1 MSRQNFLTL
10 RKKKKIPPLLHSI
23 IIDTRVI
30 TLPIHYAVHSNSR
43 LLTITTSPR
52 PTYSFTSA
60 LSPEAG
66 IRPRSAA
73 TDSRKLATERATS
86 RHRRVNVEIRQGNEN
101 NG

>member
-43 LLTITTSPR
+43 LLTITISPR

-66 IRPRSAA
+66 IRPRSA